1 MVNIEISVPAPPSV
15 SISTGVS
22 VSQQAKIENLEKE
35 LSLLFE
41 SYNSALSEIETLRE
55 NVDIAFRDGASQ
67 SQSDFWDA
75 FQNNGERT
83 DYSYAFVNWRHEEIS
98 PKHPIYAD
106 KITYCFMGCENIE
119 DLSNTTITLTA
130 KKPNMMYAFVN
141 CAKLVTPPALIF
153 ESCPI
158 VKTYTSMYA
167 GCQSLESV
175 SVYWGDGTQDPITQ
189 RSSCQNMFFKC
200 YSLKN
205 VDFGAEETGSPL
217 YLDLSDCTSLTID
230 SFNSLLTSL
239 KTIDTEQASSE
250 NSVHEITVSVECLK
264 NILDNTA
271 VSGLI
276 TGFKNKGW
284 SLLTPDGN
292 KIISLEYKQ
301 TSVEMGGEVITT
313 DEYWQWSFETSD
325 GVIIIEEEYEATV
338 PEDGDE
344 GNTEV
349 EEW

>member
-1 MVNIEISVPAPPSV
+1 M
-15 SISTGVS
+15 
-22 VSQQAKIENLEKE
+22 
-35 LSLLFE
+35 
-41 SYNSALSEIETLRE
+41 
-55 NVDIAFRDGASQ
+55 
-67 SQSDFWDA
+67 
-75 FQNNGERT
+75 
-83 DYSYAFVNWRHEEIS
+83 
-98 PKHPIYAD
+98 IYP
-106 KITYCFMGCENIE
+106 T
-119 DLSNTTITLTA
+119 
-130 KKPNMMYAFVN
+130 VQ
-141 CAKLVTPPALIF
+141 V
-153 ESCPI
+153 
-158 VKTYTSMYA
+158 
-167 GCQSLESV
+167 
-175 SVYWGDGTQDPITQ
+175 
-189 RSSCQNMFFKC
+189 
-200 YSLKN
+200 
-205 VDFGAEETGSPL
+205 
-217 YLDLSDCTSLTID
+217 
-230 SFNSLLTSL
+230 